1 MDKSGLIKA
10 SELAQALKELEL
22 GIDEKEIQD
31 IIKEIDYVGNNLI
44 NYTEFLA
51 ASLSV
56 SNTLTEEMLWSMFK
70 KFDVDNTNNITV
82 DNLKEAFKRMGS
94 VNVSDQVLDDIMKK
108 HDKDKSGKLDFEEF
122 K

>member
-1 MDKSGLIKA
+1 MN
-10 SELAQALKELEL
+10 L
-22 GIDEKEIQD
+22 GIDEKEIQE

-70 KFDVDNTNNITV
+70 KFDVDNTNVITI

-94 VNVSDQVLDDIMKK
+94 INVS
-108 HDKDKSGKLDFEEF
+108 E
-122 K
+122 